1 MGNKK
6 HKHNMNVRVELL
18 QINKKNIV
26 KATIFIAGV
35 IVTLLITKAC
45 DRIIPDSPVV
55 VEKIPDTI
63 KIVHVYE
70 PLADS
75 VLDYTIKTTE
85 DIVKK
90 AIDYRPKN
98 ESLQYSDNYENVNH
112 ILKSVS
118 FPNAKGYTVQSAAP
132 YFSLEMSELNQPFV
146 DFIYHFFNENQISD
160 IYCLSIK
167 VFRVQNGESVY
178 VLDEN
183 YSIKKGLNII
193 RMNNIFTSGDYEV
206 EVGFIF
212 LNDVNSKYPN
222 FYREVRYINN
232 SLKKE

>member
-1 MGNKK
+1 MGNKN
-6 HKHNMNVRVELL
+6 HKHYKNVRVELW
-18 QINKKNIV
+18 QTIKKNIV
-26 KATIFIAGV
+26 KATIFITGV

-45 DRIIPDSPVV
+45 DRIIPDSPVI
-55 VEKIPDTI
+55 VEKVPDTI
-63 KIVHVYE
+63 KIVHVYD

-75 VLDYTIKTTE
+75 VLDYSIKPTE
-85 DIVKK
+85 DFVKA
-90 AIDYRPKN
+90 AIAYRPKN
-98 ESLQYSDNYENVNH
+98 DSHQYSDNNENVNH

-132 YFSLEMSELNQPFV
+132 YFSLEMSELNQPFI
-146 DFIYHFFNENQISD
+146 DFVYHFFNEDYISD

-183 YSIKKGLNII
+183 YSIKKGINII
-193 RMNNIFTSGDYEV
+193 RMNNIFTSGDYEI
-206 EVGFIF
+206 EVGFIL
-212 LNDVNSKYPN
+212 LNDVNSEYPN